1 MVAPEQAAMLSQIPI
16 RMIFRWVETGLVH
29 YKEGQNGSII
39 VCLKS
44 LPTNPDQYLG
54 ALE

>member
-29 YKEGQNGSII
+29 YKEGHNGSII